1 MSNAMNEMPTRRHT
15 DPANPAQPDR
25 LAVGEPGLA
34 IIRRFD
40 PFRAEPYL
48 HRNGYHAIGYGHR
61 IRDWG
66 IDLLDPPI
74 ARATAEELLRQDL
87 APIALYLNAT
97 TRVTLAQHQFD
108 ALVSLIFDVG
118 IRAFERSPLRAH
130 LHQGESAAVVAEIY
144 RFRDH
149 GSSADPSYPAH
160 LRRDAEARLFMG
172 PPAK

>member
-1 MSNAMNEMPTRRHT
+1 MTAMNTMPTRRRT
-15 DPANPAQPDR
+15 DPANPAQPNR
-25 LAVGEPGLA
+25 LAVGDPGLA

-40 PFRAEPYL
+40 HFRAEPYL
-48 HRNGYHAIGYGHR
+48 HRKGYHAIGYGHR

-74 ARATAEELLRQDL
+74 ARATAEELLRKDI
-87 APIALYLNAT
+87 APIELYLNAT
-97 TRVTLAQHQFD
+97 TRVALAQHQFD
-108 ALVSLIFDVG
+108 ALVSLIFDIG
-118 IRAFERSPLRAH
+118 IHAFERSPLRAY

-144 RFRDH
+144 RYRDH

>member
-1 MSNAMNEMPTRRHT
+1 MTAMNTMPTRRHT
-15 DPANPAQPDR
+15 DPANPAQPNR

-40 PFRAEPYL
+40 YFQAEPYL

-66 IDLLDPPI
+66 IQLLDPPI

-87 APIALYLNAT
+87 SPIELYLNAT
-97 TRVTLAQHQFD
+97 TRVSLAQHQFD
-108 ALVSLIFDVG
+108 ALASLIFDDG
-118 IRAFERSPLRAH
+118 IRAFERSPLRSH
-130 LHQGESAAVVAEIY
+130 IHKGESAAAIAAIY

-149 GSSADPSYPAH
+149 TPAADPSYPAH

-172 PPAK
+172 PPVK